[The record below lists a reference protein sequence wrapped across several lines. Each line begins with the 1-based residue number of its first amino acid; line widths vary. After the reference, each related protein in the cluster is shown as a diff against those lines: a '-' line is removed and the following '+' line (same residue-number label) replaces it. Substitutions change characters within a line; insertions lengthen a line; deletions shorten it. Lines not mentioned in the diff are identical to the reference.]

1 MEQTTASSDKSAQA
15 IVPLDGLQARKIR
28 ESKKLTQLYVANV
41 VGVTTDTISRWENN
55 RYPTIKRDNAEK
67 LASALE
73 VPLEEILRQ
82 EEEPVPAAE
91 PVPIS
96 EERGWKK
103 WVVLA
108 LLVITAVAV
117 GGFLLFKP
125 EPGPPL
131 AVRLL
136 PGFAAPA
143 AVVPVQVK
151 VERKDETVQGYVVK
165 ERLPAGWKLVK
176 ASPSPAAGQV
186 TAEEI
191 KWLVPG
197 GTGTFII
204 SYTALIPAQAKMESE
219 ADFGGTIVIS
229 RTEKNSTQAIRGD
242 SRIRMAGRHWADSNG
257 DGVIDDTEIMPAYYL
272 TEEMKDFGLDWKTI
286 EIIWSSKGYRWDSAT
301 RQFVTVK

>member
-1 MEQTTASSDKSAQA
+1 MEQTTGSFDKSAQA
-15 IVPLDGLQARKIR
+15 IVPLDGLRARKIR

-73 VPLEEILRQ
+73 VPIEEILRQ
-82 EEEPVPAAE
+82 EEEPVPAEE
-91 PVPIS
+91 PVPVS
-96 EERGWKK
+96 EKRGGNKGVLLAILILAA
-103 WVVLA
+103 VV
-108 LLVITAVAV
+108 VA
-117 GGFLLFKP
+117 GFLLLKP

-136 PGFAAPA
+136 PGYAAPA

-151 VERKDETVQGYVVK
+151 VERMDETVQGYVVK

-176 ASPSPAAGQV
+176 ASPQPAAGQV
-186 TAEEI
+186 TAEEV

-197 GTGTFII
+197 GTGAYII
-204 SYTALIPAQAKMESE
+204 SYTAQIPAQAKMESDAE
-219 ADFGGTIVIS
+219 FVGTIVIS
-229 RTEKNSTQAIRGD
+229 RTERNSTQTIRGD
-242 SRIRMAGRHWADSNG
+242 NRIKMAGRHWADGNG

-286 EIIWSSKGYRWDSAT
+286 EIIWSGKGYRWDSVT
-301 RQFVTVK
+301 RQYVTVK